1 METIVKL
8 LKDNPDKLVKI
19 SFILN
24 PVFDFCRV
32 QKGSIFLPTAVKV
45 LYYLLYYTPD
55 NSMPHLYYLLNNLLT
70 LFSGKTLINPYD
82 NTTLDQI
89 FSSIANFIKKY
100 KGETLENLPWILEI
114 IFSLLKGKRRDA
126 VRGCKILILILEN
139 YKFALD
145 SYLPRILS
153 EISATFA
160 IHSIRLK
167 ICCSRAISL
176 ALGNSTLLTLS
187 TEPLISSM
195 LQFSLANI
203 AIYKSLIDKSHMIYG
218 FGSLFW
224 VIPELPQHIF
234 SMLPAIFKA
243 ILQLCGKAHEYNSSD
258 DEELCDDPSV
268 TINHDPEYQKIIEGS
283 WSSESH
289 DYINEENYFL
299 FKNYENT
306 LYHSPFLN
314 LYQTKLI
321 KDIVQNLGWNY
332 PEIMNSIKR
341 LLTKNEGEF
350 VNSLIQ

>member
-100 KGETLENLPWILEI
+100 KGETLENLPWILETV
-114 IFSLLKGKRRDA
+114 FSLLKGPRRDA

-145 SYLPRILS
+145 SYLPKILS

-160 IHSIRLK
+160 IHSRRLK

-176 ALGNSTLLTLS
+176 ELGNSTLLTLS
-187 TEPLISSM
+187 TEPLASSM

-203 AIYKSLIDKSHMIYG
+203 ANYSDVIDKSHMIYG

-224 VIPELPQHIF
+224 VIPELPQHVF
-234 SMLPAIFKA
+234 NMLPAIFKA
-243 ILQLCGKAHEYNSSD
+243 ILELCKETHDYSSPC
-258 DEELCDDPSV
+258 DEEIFDDQSIPV
-268 TINHDPEYQKIIEGS
+268 NHDAEYQEISEGS
-283 WSSESH
+283 CSSESH
-289 DYINEENYFL
+289 DDAEMYFS
-299 FKNYENT
+299 FKNYGKV
-306 LYHSPFLN
+306 LYDSPFLKIDQN
-314 LYQTKLI
+314 KII
-321 KDIVQNLGWNY
+321 KDIAQNLGWSF
-332 PEIMNSIKR
+332 PEIMISIKR
-341 LLTKNEGEF
+341 LLTKNGGAF
-350 VNSLIQ
+350 IDSLIQ